1 MSDANLTAALTL
13 VRRMPPSSVENCL
26 AGLLIL
32 DPSLTD
38 DLLNNVDVPL
48 KTCVD
53 AADGRSYIMSD
64 FNRDGDA
71 YRSPWSNT
79 YYEEG
84 EQVEGELFPRNDLR
98 GLEIK
103 ANAIFDVYRNLYFQG
118 GLSSVYFFE
127 TEEGN
132 TDAWG
137 ACFLI
142 HKDVPE
148 SKSLRAGFWDS
159 THVFDFKTDSPGQY
173 TYQLTS
179 SVMVSMQIQDD
190 SVGTVDLSGTMSKQT
205 SKSCSH
211 SPGETHITVIGR
223 MIEETELAMRNDIES
238 IYIQKTREV
247 VNGMRN
253 PDQAKLAAWASVQ
266 KSLASALAEQKNA

>member
-1 MSDANLTAALTL
+1 
-13 VRRMPPSSVENCL
+13 MPPSSVENCL

-53 AADGRSYIMSD
+53 ASDGRSYIMSD

-98 GLEIK
+98 ALEIK

-148 SKSLRAGFWDS
+148 TKSLRAGFWDS

-179 SVMVSMQIQDD
+179 SVMVSMQIQDE
-190 SVGTVDLSGTMSKQT
+190 SVGTVDLSGTMSKQK

-211 SPGETHITVIGR
+211 SPGDTHITVMGR
-223 MIEETELAMRNDIES
+223 MIEETELEMRNDMES
-238 IYIQKTREV
+238 LYIQKTREV